1 MASKTS
7 PTSFAPAGLAATG
20 LPRQDR
26 SGRTPLASG
35 RVADDV
41 ATSTLMNM
49 KPFLSILLA
58 ATTMFLAGCATST
71 VESRRTERM
80 AAYNS
85 LPEDQRALV
94 DLGQVRVGM
103 NQDAV
108 YIAWGAPQQK
118 TQAED
123 GQGLSE
129 TWVYSSSTLDTYNY
143 WTFRERTDRQGRT
156 YLDRVLETDSQINS
170 YVSAEITFAD
180 GKVKSW
186 RTFPTPPSRSGFR
199 PGY

>member
-1 MASKTS
+1 
-7 PTSFAPAGLAATG
+7 
-20 LPRQDR
+20 
-26 SGRTPLASG
+26 
-35 RVADDV
+35 
-41 ATSTLMNM
+41 M
-49 KPFLSILLA
+49 KPLLIL
-58 ATTMFLAGCATST
+58 FLAVFPLLFTGCKSST
-71 VESRRTERM
+71 VESRRAERM
-80 AAYNS
+80 AAYS
-85 LPEDQRALV
+85 ALPADQRALV
-94 DLGQVRVGM
+94 DGGQVRVGM

-108 YIAWGAPQQK
+108 YIAWGLPQQK

-123 GQGLSE
+123 GKGLSE
-129 TWVYSSSTLDTYNY
+129 TWVYHSSTLDTYNY

-170 YVSAEITFAD
+170 YVSAEITFAG

>member
-1 MASKTS
+1 
-7 PTSFAPAGLAATG
+7 
-20 LPRQDR
+20 
-26 SGRTPLASG
+26 
-35 RVADDV
+35 
-41 ATSTLMNM
+41 M
-49 KPFLSILLA
+49 KPFLTFLLA
-58 ATTMFLAGCATST
+58 VSTLFLAGCASST

-94 DLGQVRVGM
+94 DQGQVRVGM

-108 YIAWGAPQQK
+108 YIAWGMPQQK

-123 GQGLSE
+123 GLGLSE
-129 TWVYSSSTLDTYNY
+129 TWVYNSSTLDTYNY
-143 WTFRERTDRQGRT
+143 WTFRERTDPRGRT

-170 YVSAEITFAD
+170 YVSAEITYSN

-199 PGY
+199 SPY